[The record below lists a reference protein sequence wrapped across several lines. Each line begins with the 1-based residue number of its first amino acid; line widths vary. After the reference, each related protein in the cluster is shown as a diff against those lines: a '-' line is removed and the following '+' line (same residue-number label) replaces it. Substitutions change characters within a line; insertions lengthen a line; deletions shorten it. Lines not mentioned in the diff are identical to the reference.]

1 MVEHMFA
8 AGSERDRDTGLG
20 EVRGALD
27 AAAVRLRSLDV
38 ACLGLDELTVLSKD
52 LESHRRVVAAASART
67 AAAIASHTAPPGPG
81 AGGGDDSEDD
91 GGSVPPAPPAG
102 GAGDAAG
109 SDRDEANRQR
119 RAARVAQILPAAIA
133 ALDAG
138 AITTGHIAALWF
150 ACEADPVRAR
160 RDEDHLVAWARRVPV
175 ARLRQLVRNWCRH
188 GEDPEDR
195 AAEQDRKRGV
205 YIDTGHPDAM
215 IRL

>member
-8 AGSERDRDTGLG
+8 AGSGTDRDTGLG
-20 EVRGALD
+20 EARGSLD
-27 AAAVRLRSLDV
+27 AAAVRLRSLDL
-38 ACLGLDELTVLSKD
+38 ACLDVDQLSLLSKE

-67 AAAIASHTAPPGPG
+67 AAAIASHAAPPPGSSGDGDESDGDGDDDG
-81 AGGGDDSEDD
+81 AGP
-91 GGSVPPAPPAG
+91 VPPPPAG
-102 GAGDAAG
+102 GAADAAG

-119 RAARVAQILPAAIA
+119 RAARVAQILPAAIT

-138 AITTGHIAALWF
+138 KITTGHIAALWF
-150 ACEADPVRAR
+150 ACEADPARAR
-160 RDEDHLVAWARRVPV
+160 RDEAHLVAWARRVPV

-205 YIDTGHPDAM
+205 
-215 IRL
+215 

>member
-8 AGSERDRDTGLG
+8 AGSGTDRDTGLG
-20 EVRGALD
+20 EARGSLD
-27 AAAVRLRSLDV
+27 AAAGRLRSLDL
-38 ACLGLDELTVLSKD
+38 ACLDVDQLSVLAKD

-67 AAAIASHTAPPGPG
+67 AAAIASHTAPPDPGRGGDG
-81 AGGGDDSEDD
+81 AGNGDDTSGQDDD
-91 GGSVPPAPPAG
+91 GAGPVPPPPAG
-102 GAGDAAG
+102 GAADAAG

-119 RAARVAQILPAAIA
+119 RAARVAQILPAAIT

-138 AITTGHIAALWF
+138 KITTGHIAALWF
-150 ACEADPVRAR
+150 ACEADPARAR
-160 RDEDHLVAWARRVPV
+160 RDEAHLVAWARRVPV

-205 YIDTGHPDAM
+205 
-215 IRL
+215 